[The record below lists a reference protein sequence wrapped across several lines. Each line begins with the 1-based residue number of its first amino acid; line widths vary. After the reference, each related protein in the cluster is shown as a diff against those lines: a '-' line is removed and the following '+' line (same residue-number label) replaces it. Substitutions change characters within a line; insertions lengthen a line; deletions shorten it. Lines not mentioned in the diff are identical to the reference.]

1 MNEHGT
7 CRELVGATKGL
18 AEEHPSLGDLHAL
31 GIKTLQQGE
40 VELALEETCAVLP
53 LTEQCFKLLLL
64 SDESDGIDT
73 FVHAERVFPVVGR
86 LRIFGVVLDTYS
98 LTGIHV
104 ALHDFLLDTAHLS
117 TDGILGVTFLNTIAR
132 QIA

>member
-1 MNEHGT
+1 M
-7 CRELVGATKGL
+7 
-18 AEEHPSLGDLHAL
+18 
-31 GIKTLQQGE
+31 QQGE

-73 FVHAERVFPVVGR
+73 FVHAERVLPVVGR
-86 LRIFGVVLDTYS
+86 LGILGIILDADS
-98 LTGIHV
+98 LGGIHV

-117 TDGILGVTFLNTIAR
+117 TDGILGVTFLNAIAR
-132 QIA
+132 QVA